1 MIHTYKL
8 KDIVRLNI
16 ALKMILNN
24 NDLGIDQSLKFKLLG
39 VMKDIETP
47 VANFENARV
56 HKVKEYGKEN
66 KDGDFSISKDDIESM
81 KKFKNDIDNILD
93 SNVEVDIHKL
103 KPNDVFD
110 KGLSTD
116 FLMALYPIITE

>member
-1 MIHTYKL
+1 MELVGYEDVEARSHE
-8 KDIVRLNI
+8 
-16 ALKMILNN
+16 ALA
-24 NDLGIDQSLKFKLLG
+24 SL
-39 VMKDIETP
+39 V
-47 VANFENARV
+47 V
-56 HKVKEYGKEN
+56 H
-66 KDGDFSISKDDIESM
+66 DGDFSISKDDIESM
-81 KKFKNDIDNILD
+81 KKFKNDIDNILA

>member
-1 MIHTYKL
+1 MVETYKL

-24 NDLGIDQSLKFKLLG
+24 NNLGIDKSLKFKLLG

-56 HKVKEYGKEN
+56 EKVKEYGKEN

-110 KGLSTD
+110 KCLSTD